1 MQVTIDK
8 DILELLNCL
17 NTSEEELESIINT
30 LLIEGIDSTT
40 SSEAFTKNEEKQM
53 FIKLKLVGLKL
64 KYMFKMLEDLND
76 D

>member
-30 LLIEGIDSTT
+30 LLIEGIDSIT

>member
-17 NTSEEELESIINT
+17 NTSEEELEFIINT

-53 FIKLKLVGLKL
+53 FIKLKLVVLKL

>member
-17 NTSEEELESIINT
+17 NTSEEELEFIINT

>member
-30 LLIEGIDSTT
+30 LLIEGIDSIT

-64 KYMFKMLEDLND
+64 KYMFKMLKDLND

>member
-30 LLIEGIDSTT
+30 LLIEGIDSIT
-40 SSEAFTKNEEKQM
+40 SS
-53 FIKLKLVGLKL
+53 
-64 KYMFKMLEDLND
+64 
-76 D
+76 